1 MPDPLDH
8 DLSRLAPEVDLA
20 ASRDLFERRR
30 ARRRRAGRIRFAA
43 VAAALVLV
51 LGIGVTAVVASGRDT
66 TLDVGGE
73 TGGGP
78 GTSVPTTLADSGPVE
93 FEVLA
98 MEQATEPMGTLRA
111 AVDPAELGALWTG
124 IKIPGDLPPVDL
136 TRWVVVSMTIP
147 DDACPPTLT
156 GFDGDGSV
164 LTPVFVE
171 PEGGCIEP
179 LIPKTFVVAIARS
192 SVEPRFTLRL
202 PGWDSVSDPYGEQRL
217 DVEVPPL
224 GDPTAGADPG
234 TPPSTTSTTWS
245 VAPTPSTSPPAAD
258 GELLAAVP
266 LPPAGEARS
275 SVLVDGTP
283 IWVVH
288 HPDGTASALPAVV
301 VGADLVGDVD
311 GYPRGLSSF
320 AYWRPGGQLV
330 GQGTWDAW
338 GRAIDDGM
346 GVAAD
351 LTGFAA
357 EVEGDQVIV
366 RRSSAGAPPGDP
378 VATSGPLGDPQPPTV
393 PRLLPDPTVALPT
406 GWVQLDLDLVADADG
421 DVRLCAVASPAGGG
435 PPPACPAGSRSV
447 PGLTTTPGVGV
458 VVDGPL
464 LVRSDGTGQVTAVAV
479 LGAGASIYPTP

>member
-1 MPDPLDH
+1 MPDLDH
-8 DLSRLAPEVDLA
+8 DLNRLAPEVDLA

-30 ARRRRAGRIRFAA
+30 ARSRRAGRARFAA
-43 VAAALVLV
+43 VAAAIVLV
-51 LGIGVTAVVASGRDT
+51 LGIGVTAVVATGQDT
-66 TLDVGGE
+66 TLDVGGA
-73 TGGGP
+73 
-78 GTSVPTTLADSGPVE
+78 GTSGPTPGSSVPPPGVPTGAVT

-98 MEQATEPMGTLRA
+98 MEQAGEPMGTLRA
-111 AVDPAELGALWTG
+111 AVDPAGLDALWTG
-124 IKIPGDLPPVDL
+124 IGFAGDPPPVDL
-136 TRWVVVSMTIP
+136 TQWVVVSMTIP

-156 GFDGDGSV
+156 GFDREGSM

-171 PEGGCIEP
+171 PQGGCEQP
-179 LIPKTFVVAIARS
+179 LVPKTFVVAIARS

-224 GDPTAGADPG
+224 GDPSVGAES
-234 TPPSTTSTTWS
+234 TPAPATG
-245 VAPTPSTSPPAAD
+245 APTSTSPPPAD

-301 VGADLVGDVD
+301 ADRTDLALDDD
-311 GYPRGLSSF
+311 GFPRGLWSF
-320 AYWRPGGQLV
+320 VAWRPGGQFVSQLV

-338 GRAIDDGM
+338 GRAIDDGS
-346 GVAAD
+346 GAAAD
-351 LTGFAA
+351 LTGFSAT
-357 EVEGDQVIV
+357 VDGDQVIV

-378 VATSGPLGDPQPPTV
+378 VVASEPLDDPLAPTV
-393 PRLLPDPTVALPT
+393 PPLLPDPTVALPM
-406 GWVQLDLDLVADADG
+406 GWVQLDLRLVADATG
-421 DVRLCAVASPAGGG
+421 DVRLCSVTSPGGGG

-447 PGLTTTPGVGV
+447 PGLTTTPGIAV

-464 LVRSDGTGQVTAVAV
+464 LVRSDGTGLITAVAV
-479 LGAGASIYPTP
+479 LGAGESRYPNP